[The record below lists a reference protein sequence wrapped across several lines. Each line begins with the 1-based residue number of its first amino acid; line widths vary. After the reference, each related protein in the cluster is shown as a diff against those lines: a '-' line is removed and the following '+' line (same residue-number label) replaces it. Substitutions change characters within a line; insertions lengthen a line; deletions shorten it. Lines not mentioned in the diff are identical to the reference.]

1 MTAITVDHIVAKEE
15 RAFQTSIVPVVKE
28 ITLYSKYE
36 MEFRILL
43 LQRLISFDT
52 REVQ

>member
-1 MTAITVDHIVAKEE
+1 MATTDNSIVAKEE
-15 RAFQTSIVPVVKE
+15 RAFQTSIVPVLKE
-28 ITLYSKYE
+28 ITLYPKYE

-52 REVQ
+52 REMQ